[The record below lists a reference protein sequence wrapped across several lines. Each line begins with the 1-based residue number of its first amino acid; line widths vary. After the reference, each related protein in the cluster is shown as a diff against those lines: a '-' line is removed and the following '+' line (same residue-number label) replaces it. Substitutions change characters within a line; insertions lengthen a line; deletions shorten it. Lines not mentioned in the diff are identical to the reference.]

1 MAFLVHPL
9 KFLITKIPFPT
20 RSTRNL
26 VTATATHGTRAA
38 ESLTGEGSHSASPPG
53 VGGILFHADEWVQL
67 LIKVTVLDIIP
78 CSDFLFTASNL
89 VLDLFFCNPSSSRNG
104 KAVVRKR
111 ECRSENELMASSAL
125 VSE

>member
-1 MAFLVHPL
+1 M
-9 KFLITKIPFPT
+9 
-20 RSTRNL
+20 
-26 VTATATHGTRAA
+26 A

-67 LIKVTVLDIIP
+67 LTKVTVSDIIP

-111 ECRSENELMASSAL
+111 ERRSENELMVSSAL